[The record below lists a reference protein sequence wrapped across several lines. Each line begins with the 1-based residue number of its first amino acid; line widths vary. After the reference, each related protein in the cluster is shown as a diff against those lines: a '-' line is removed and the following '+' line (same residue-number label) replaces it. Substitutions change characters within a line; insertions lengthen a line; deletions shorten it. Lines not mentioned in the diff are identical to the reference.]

1 MTARFF
7 DVHIN
12 EFAIGM
18 GPKIFSRKSK
28 KNGIV
33 YSLRLLPIGG
43 FVSMVGEDE
52 DSDDERALC
61 KKPVWQRIIITGAGS
76 AMNIICGVLLSFVMI
91 VSTPVIGGTTVA
103 SFSDNAVSQ
112 SSGLSVGDKIISID
126 GAKTSIS
133 TQVVYEI
140 SRCTSGAVD
149 IEVIRDEKTLTIK
162 DVNFGQET
170 DNGIVFGVCDF
181 KIIAESKSPLN
192 VIKHTWH
199 TSMLSVKMIWQSLGD
214 LITGKYGMEAVSG
227 PVGVTG
233 TITTVAKEST
243 VSLIYLC
250 SVIAMNLGIFNL
262 LPVPALDG
270 GRIFFQLIEMIFRR
284 PISRKLEA
292 AIHMVGIIVLFAFMF
307 IITFKD
313 IIALF

>member
-1 MTARFF
+1 
-7 DVHIN
+7 
-12 EFAIGM
+12 M
-18 GPKIFSRKSK
+18 GPKLFSRKSA

-61 KKPVWQRIIITGAGS
+61 KKPVWQRIIITAAGS
-76 AMNIICGVLLSFVMI
+76 AMNVICGVILSFVMI
-91 VSTPVIGGTTVA
+91 ITSPVIGGTTVA
-103 SFSDNAVSQ
+103 SFSDNSISAD
-112 SSGLSVGDKIISID
+112 SGLEIGDKIVSID
-126 GAKTSIS
+126 GASTHIS

-149 IEVIRDEKTLTIK
+149 ISVIRGGNKLTIS
-162 DVNFGQET
+162 DVKFGQET
-170 DNGIVFGVCDF
+170 ENGIVFGICDF
-181 KIIAESKSPLN
+181 KISAENKSPIN

-214 LITGKYGMEAVSG
+214 LISGRYGMEAVSG
-227 PVGVTG
+227 PVGVTS

-243 VSLIYLC
+243 VSLLYLC
-250 SVIAMNLGIFNL
+250 SVIAMNLGMFNL
-262 LPVPALDG
+262 LPLPALDG
-270 GRIFFQLIEMIFRR
+270 GRIFFQLFELIFRR
-284 PISRKLEA
+284 PISRKLEGT
-292 AIHMVGIIVLFAFMF
+292 IHLIGIIVLFAFMF

-313 IIALF
+313 IVTLF